1 MKRACRGLNVL
12 SLVAAIGVPLLAQPS
27 VPAARNGLL
36 FGGIGKGSYAPIQ
49 DQAAAARWKDVEARA
64 KSVKTK
70 LRPLPK
76 TGGEF
81 EMVIRK
87 RQAYERL
94 LIAVAL
100 PLGTHTDRE
109 VWVQEEAVS
118 FVEGLRPCYEWE
130 GFSDCPQKEAEF
142 AEFWLKWDPSSSF
155 REFLPIFA
163 SHRWTCAAE
172 ALEYEKKPAEAAAAH
187 ARSKKLIAVGLQSV
201 DPLMRYL
208 ARELERDRRCHTRD

>member
-1 MKRACRGLNVL
+1 MMPSGVVL
-12 SLVAAIGVPLLAQPS
+12 QVGTALLAAAVSGLAQASLP
-27 VPAARNGLL
+27 PARNGLL
-36 FGGIGKGSYAPIQ
+36 FGGIGQGPYKPI
-49 DQAAAARWKDVEARA
+49 DDPAAATRWKAVEDRA

-76 TGGEF
+76 ADGEF

-87 RQAYERL
+87 RQSYESL

-100 PLGTHTDRE
+100 PLGTHSDRE

-142 AEFWLKWDPSSSF
+142 AEFWRKWYPSSSF
-155 REFLPIFA
+155 REFLPVFA
-163 SHRWTCAAE
+163 SHRWICAAE
-172 ALEYEKKPAEAAAAH
+172 ALEREKNPAEAAAAH
-187 ARSKKLIAVGLQSV
+187 ARSKKLIAGGLQSA

-208 ARELERDRRCHTRD
+208 ARELERDGRCRTRE